1 MKLQSAHMIRISTML
16 GLLVSSA
23 LTGGCARS
31 LHFDQTRP
39 KEAKNLDELGTV
51 NVSVVSVSRWQDV
64 AGEMETNF
72 KLDNDELLNQAIT
85 TTSTSQERL
94 YDFMALALALNIS
107 GTQIDKSRERASSTV
122 ADTATA
128 DDSEVTTTSSGKTS
142 TTDRTTRS
150 RKTPVAPPP
159 PDLDTIA
166 GKAKALRDDLEP
178 EVGQDAITRYRAA
191 AALKQELVALNR
203 SIRDAAMRTGYEP
216 LLVRMSIGLQPNR
229 REQPFDARL
238 RVSFLPPEDGLT
250 LKAEVDKAGLGTE
263 KDHAQSRLDS
273 LNSRIVQTPLR
284 SSWYARSDPESG
296 SAPESI
302 QSFQS
307 FSNLAKSISP
317 TVPLS
322 RVKNSSGLIIFQA
335 GDKKYESENICFFSY
350 LSKFLMEEWKLD
362 ANTIYSDFSGSARF
376 SSSFIEVM
384 QSASIKDL
392 DSALKPCAASSGDMS
407 ALRGP
412 ISALIKKFE
421 VRQTLQPVVIPLVA
435 TDSLEGTAESIAA
448 EQLREASLA
457 LSATA
462 GAFGGGASLKKGFDR
477 LVNSEATALN
487 SLYSISRESEN
498 TVSIRIGA
506 MRFGRRY
513 EMVPRTV
520 QSTLLL
526 LVPRELTGR
535 MIDLVSRPSFNN
547 ARTGERLNL
556 VNRGKD
562 NLPDVPP
569 YVYNQFCKTG
579 KQTDSC
585 RTGFNKLADSIRN
598 GESLMDFQTL
608 AKQQG
613 DIQCR
618 HSANHIENTTDR
630 QCLLDLW
637 AELQRQS
644 TRLHVTSTA
653 NFQTPPLIGRDL
665 PVEQNGIWEDKKKN
679 WQVRL
684 TGVDPWIRQFLQ
696 ARLGENCKYSTL
708 DDDVS
713 GSLLANTTRP
723 KRNSNNNKITNKV
736 IIKDTATLNASQLNN
751 GVMATDISLSGSA
764 ATFTFPAIE
773 GVEWNKDKEGKKE
786 TYPKNLKL
794 CLWVADQALAPASLG
809 LVRGFSAEA
818 PREYGLVYQKIAK
831 DEPAEAK
838 AKELKLQSNG
848 SVLYAING
856 EGELPIAV
864 KFDKDIPSVKLVARG
879 GTIIAS
885 NPQRSIDSEYA
896 VTLSKSGKV
905 SLVIN
910 SIDTANGLSII
921 ATALDEK
928 GEETSL
934 KDSINVRVEVVP
946 PPE

>member
-1 MKLQSAHMIRISTML
+1 MKLQSARMIRISTML

-72 KLDNDELLNQAIT
+72 KLDNDELLDQAIT

-107 GTQIDKSRERASSTV
+107 GTQIDKSRERASNTV
-122 ADTATA
+122 DDTATA
-128 DDSEVTTTSSGKTS
+128 DDGKVTTTSSGKTT

-150 RKTPVAPPP
+150 RKTPEAQKPPGF
-159 PDLDTIA
+159 DDIA

-250 LKAEVDKAGLGTE
+250 LKAEVDKAELGTE
-263 KDHAQSRLDS
+263 KNNAQSRLD
-273 LNSRIVQTPLR
+273 LFNSRTVQTPLR
-284 SSWYARSDPESG
+284 SGWYDLKSG
-296 SAPESI
+296 STTESI

-307 FSNLAKSISP
+307 FSNLAKSITP
-317 TVPLS
+317 AAPLI
-322 RVKNSSGLIIFQA
+322 RMENSSGSVIFQA
-335 GDKKYESENICFFSY
+335 GDKKYETENICFFSY

-362 ANTIYSDFSGSARF
+362 ENSIYSDFSGSARF
-376 SSSFIEVM
+376 APSFIEVM
-384 QSASIKDL
+384 QSASSKDL
-392 DSALKPCAASSGDMS
+392 DSALKPCVAPSEDVS
-407 ALRGP
+407 ALREP
-412 ISALIKKFE
+412 IKALIKKFQI
-421 VRQTLQPVVIPLVA
+421 RQTLQPVVVPLVA

-448 EQLREASLA
+448 EQLRQASLA

-462 GAFGGGASLKKGFDR
+462 GAFGGGASLQKGFNR

-487 SLYSISRESEN
+487 SLYSISRDSEN

-547 ARTGERLNL
+547 ARTGQRLDL
-556 VNRGKD
+556 ADRGKD

-569 YVYNQFCKTG
+569 FVYNQFCKTG
-579 KQTDSC
+579 KQTDKC
-585 RTGFNKLADSIRN
+585 RKGFNELADSIRN
-598 GESLMDFQTL
+598 GESLKVFQNS
-608 AKQQG
+608 AKQHS
-613 DIQCR
+613 DILCR
-618 HSANHIENTTDR
+618 HSATHSEDTTDR

-653 NFQTPPLIGRDL
+653 NFETPPLIIRDL

-696 ARLGENCKYSTL
+696 ARLGANCKVGTS
-708 DDDVS
+708 DNVS
-713 GSLLANTTRP
+713 GSVVTNSARP
-723 KRNSNNNKITNKV
+723 KRNGKAGKITNKAT
-736 IIKDTATLNASQLNN
+736 IKDAATPNLNQPNHA
-751 GVMATDISLSGSA
+751 VMATDISLSGGV

-773 GVEWNKDKEGKKE
+773 GVEWNKDKDDKKE

-809 LVRGFSAEA
+809 LVRGFSAEV
-818 PREYGLVYQKIAK
+818 PQEYGLVYQKIAK

-838 AKELKLQSNG
+838 AKELKIQSNG

-879 GTIIAS
+879 GTIISS
-885 NPQRSIDSEYA
+885 NPQRSVDSEYA

-934 KDSINVRVEVVP
+934 KDSLNVRVEVVP